1 MRSLR
6 PASSPAARATA
17 RAVLLL
23 ALLGPIAEARADIYS
38 YIDAEGVVHF
48 TNQPRPGRR
57 WRRVMKTGPGKA
69 SAPRGT
75 AVDKIP
81 PSDRSPERY
90 SRYDRHISEAATLYH
105 IPVPLVRAVIKVES
119 DYDPRVV
126 SRAGA
131 QGLMQLM
138 PQVSRGMGVTDVFDP
153 RQNVFGGSRFLRV
166 LANEWS
172 GDLVLTIAAYH
183 AGSGAVKKYGGIPP
197 YSTTQKYVRWVLS
210 EYYRQRRLAMK

>member
-1 MRSLR
+1 MRPPQPGTSF
-6 PASSPAARATA
+6 ASAARLAA
-17 RAVLLL
+17 LLV
-23 ALLGPIAEARADIYS
+23 ALLGPLAEARADIYS

-48 TNQPRPGRR
+48 TNQPRPGKR
-57 WRRVMKTGPGKA
+57 WRRVMRTGPGKA
-69 SAPRGT
+69 AAPRGSN
-75 AVDKIP
+75 VDKIP

-90 SRYDRHISEAATLYH
+90 SRYDHHISEAAALYH
-105 IPVPLVRAVIKVES
+105 IPVPFVRAVIKVES

-131 QGLMQLM
+131 LGLMQLM
-138 PQVSRGMGVTDVFDP
+138 PQVARGMGVTDVFAP
-153 RQNVFGGSRFLRV
+153 RQNVFGGTRFLRV
-166 LANEWS
+166 LAYEWA

-210 EYYRQRRLAMK
+210 EYYRQRRIAMK